1 MRMIEAWLKL
11 PEWVRVTFACLV
23 CFGLFTSDLFSST
36 DMNEAQLYPIAI
48 LPLYRIRTRYL
59 LWIICGLTAV
69 LTVAGYL
76 IAPSDD
82 MWGGMTN
89 RVFSLAV
96 IGVTVFGMGKLA
108 DYEQRLLIESM
119 TDPLTGLLN
128 RRYFNEQTQKEV
140 ARSRRHNLRFS
151 VLMLDIDH
159 FKRINDTYGHPV
171 GDLAIKALADIC
183 NKALRPQD
191 ILARYGGEEFVL
203 ALPHTEAEG
212 AAVVAER
219 IRQTVEQIEL
229 TTEAGPVRFTVSI
242 GIATYKKDLPLEQ
255 IVGRADEALY
265 KAKQSGRN
273 RVVNLPF
280 DSELALA

>member
-1 MRMIEAWLKL
+1 
-11 PEWVRVTFACLV
+11 
-23 CFGLFTSDLFSST
+23 
-36 DMNEAQLYPIAI
+36 MNEAQLYPIAI

-229 TTEAGPVRFTVSI
+229 ITEAGPVRFTVSI
-242 GIATYKKDLPLEQ
+242 GISTYMKDLPLEQ

-273 RVVNLPF
+273 RVVSLPF
-280 DSELALA
+280 DNGMAAA

>member
-1 MRMIEAWLKL
+1 MIEAWLKL
-11 PEWVRVTFACLV
+11 PEWVRVCFACLV

-36 DMNEAQLYPIAI
+36 EMNESQLYPIAM

-59 LWIICGLTAV
+59 LWIICSLTAL

-82 MWGGMTN
+82 LWGGMTN

-96 IGVTVFGMGKLA
+96 IGITVFGMGKLA

-128 RRYFNEQTQKEV
+128 RRYFNEQVQKEA
-140 ARSRRHNLRFS
+140 ARSRRHGLRFS

-171 GDLAIKALADIC
+171 GDLAIKAVASVC

-191 ILARYGGEEFVL
+191 ILARYGGEEFVI
-203 ALPHTEAEG
+203 ALPHTDAEG
-212 AAVVAER
+212 AGTVAER
-219 IRQTVEQIEL
+219 IRQAVEQIEIAA
-229 TTEAGPVRFTVSI
+229 EPGPVRFTVSI
-242 GIATYKKDLPLEQ
+242 GVSTYRRDLPFEQ
-255 IVGRADEALY
+255 IVGRADQALY
-265 KAKQSGRN
+265 QAKQTGRN
-273 RVVNLPF
+273 RVVSLPF
-280 DSELALA
+280 DTPLYQV

>member
-1 MRMIEAWLKL
+1 MIEAWLKL
-11 PEWVRVTFACLV
+11 PEWVRVCFACLV

-36 DMNEAQLYPIAI
+36 EMNESQLYPIAM

-59 LWIICGLTAV
+59 LWIICSLTAL

-82 MWGGMTN
+82 LWGGMTN

-128 RRYFNEQTQKEV
+128 RRYFNEQVQKEA
-140 ARSRRHNLRFS
+140 ARSRRHGLRFS

-171 GDLAIKALADIC
+171 GDLAIKAVASVC

-191 ILARYGGEEFVL
+191 ILARYGGEEFVI
-203 ALPHTEAEG
+203 ALPHTDAEG
-212 AAVVAER
+212 AGTVAER
-219 IRQTVEQIEL
+219 IRQAVEQIEIAA
-229 TTEAGPVRFTVSI
+229 EPGPVRFTVSI
-242 GIATYKKDLPLEQ
+242 GVSTYRRDLPFEQ
-255 IVGRADEALY
+255 IVGRADQALY
-265 KAKQSGRN
+265 QAKQTGRN
-273 RVVNLPF
+273 RVVSLPF
-280 DSELALA
+280 DTPLYQV